1 MNFLKIGSLM
11 KRRPS
16 VGSVPSIE
24 ITDDETGVTD
34 PFLKANDKVSRRR
47 VSSPLIGFKLQTRN
61 HLDVVSICYVFIVL
75 TDGSVSVEIRWI

>member
-16 VGSVPSIE
+16 VGSIPSIE
-24 ITDDETGVTD
+24 ITDDGTGVTD
-34 PFLKANDKVSRRR
+34 PFLKTNDKVSRRR

-61 HLDVVSICYVFIVL
+61 HLDVVSIH
-75 TDGSVSVEIRWI
+75 